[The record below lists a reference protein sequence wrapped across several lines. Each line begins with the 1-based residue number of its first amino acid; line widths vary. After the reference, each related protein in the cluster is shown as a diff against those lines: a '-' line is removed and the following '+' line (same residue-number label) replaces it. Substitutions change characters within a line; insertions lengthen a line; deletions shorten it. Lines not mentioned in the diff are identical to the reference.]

1 MIFCPGT
8 CGHERSLTITGQC
21 SGRKCGES
29 CIWVPI
35 SVCLQRSHANFSS
48 WSPYLTS
55 EMILLGN
62 VLVHVPIGG
71 CDIGE
76 PSFKLS
82 LVLLILKILG
92 QAFPSLKRDG
102 EQGLK
107 TQVRVRSLNSH
118 KQ

>member
-1 MIFCPGT
+1 M
-8 CGHERSLTITGQC
+8 
-21 SGRKCGES
+21 
-29 CIWVPI
+29 VPI
-35 SVCLQRSHANFSS
+35 
-48 WSPYLTS
+48 LTS
-55 EMILLGN
+55 EIILLGN
-62 VLVHVPIGG
+62 ILVHVLIGG

-102 EQGLK
+102 EQVLK
-107 TQVRVRSLNSH
+107 TQVRVHSLTSH